1 MNLFLFFS
9 VCFFLGNSLFGIEVG
24 IVQNNLF
31 LLHIGGDNP
40 LFTFDV
46 FALYKFTMK
55 VIKLM
60 YKHFVDLCALS
71 PGIEILKGLENAPVV
86 P

>member
-31 LLHIGGDNP
+31 LLHFGSDNP
-40 LFTFDV
+40 LFTFYV